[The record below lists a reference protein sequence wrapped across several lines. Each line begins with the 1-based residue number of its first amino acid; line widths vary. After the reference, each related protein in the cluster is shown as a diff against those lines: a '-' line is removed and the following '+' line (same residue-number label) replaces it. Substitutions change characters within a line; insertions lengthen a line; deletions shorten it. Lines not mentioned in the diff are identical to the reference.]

1 MYWDT
6 GEKPRQSRCPIVCLL
21 EDGVE
26 DEDAEGKE
34 GDRLDDVPLPGEEA
48 AEGGAAHPLEA
59 EELGEGLQPQRRVEL
74 AGKAAEQGGRRVAQ
88 IKAEPIADVDEGGRR
103 DGGHGHPLL
112 RGGRA

>member
-1 MYWDT
+1 MKKRT
-6 GEKPRQSRCPIVCLL
+6 QSRPPHVCLL

-26 DEDAEGKE
+26 DEDAQGKE
-34 GDRLDDVPLPGEEA
+34 SDRLDDVPLPGEEA
-48 AEGGAAHPLEA
+48 AEGGATHPVQA

-88 IKAEPIADVDEGGRR
+88 IKAEPVADVNEGGRW